1 MIFSQKQMTSSQRH
15 IRAEGGTDMDDPKYL
30 IVETGALPDI
40 YIKVI
45 RAKEMLELGEV
56 STVNE
61 AVERTGISRSA
72 FYKYRDAV
80 RPFRE
85 LYGDQI
91 ATFQF
96 SLRDQPGVLSS
107 VLNIFARNGGNILTI
122 NQGLSVNGR
131 AVATISA
138 ETSQLVAGVDDLLEK
153 LDAVDGVLSSQI
165 IG

>member
-1 MIFSQKQMTSSQRH
+1 
-15 IRAEGGTDMDDPKYL
+15 MDDPKYL